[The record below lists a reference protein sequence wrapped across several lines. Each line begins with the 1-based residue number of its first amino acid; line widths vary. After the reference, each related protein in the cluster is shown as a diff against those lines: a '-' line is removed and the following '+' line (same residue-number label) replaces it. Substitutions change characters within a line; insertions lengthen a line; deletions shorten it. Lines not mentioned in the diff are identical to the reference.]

1 MVNPEQT
8 RTTRVGIDAFLKKVG
23 AQLWMQH
30 DFDEN
35 AKLKK
40 APNFYE

>member
-1 MVNPEQT
+1 VE
-8 RTTRVGIDAFLKKVG
+8 IDAFLKKVG
-23 AQLWMQH
+23 AQLWTQH
-30 DFDEN
+30 DFAEN